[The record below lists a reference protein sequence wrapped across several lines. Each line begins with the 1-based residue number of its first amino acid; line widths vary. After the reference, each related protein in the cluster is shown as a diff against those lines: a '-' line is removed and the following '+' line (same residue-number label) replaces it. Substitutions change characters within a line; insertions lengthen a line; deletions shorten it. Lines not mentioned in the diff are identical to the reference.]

1 MGIYLRAFE
10 VDDYKLINKWRED
23 EEIQSLLGGSKYYVS
38 SEREK
43 KWVEE
48 KIFNNA
54 NQIYW
59 AICLKNNNKMIGY
72 ISVRDFDWINKK
84 VKWHGLIIGDKKYR
98 NIKNSLDA
106 IYLMLDHIFNQLGMH
121 RIYGY
126 YMKENEKSILLGKMM
141 GFKIEGTMREA
152 IYKNG
157 KYHDFIIAALLKN
170 EFKELKFKKTK

>member
-1 MGIYLRAFE
+1 MRVYLRAFE
-10 VDDYKLINKWRED
+10 VDDYKLINKWRKD
-23 EEIQSLLGGSKYYVS
+23 EEIQSLLGGNKYYVS

-54 NQIYW
+54 NQI
-59 AICLKNNNKMIGY
+59 CLKNNNEMIGY
-72 ISVRDFDWINKK
+72 ISVKDFDWINKK
-84 VKWHGLIIGDKKYR
+84 VQWYGLIIGEKKCR

-126 YMKENEKSILLGKMM
+126 HIKENEKSILLGKMM

-152 IYKNG
+152 VYKNG
-157 KYHDFIIAALLKN
+157 KYHDFLIASLLKN
-170 EFKELKFKKTK
+170 EFKELKYKRTK

>member
-10 VDDYKLINKWRED
+10 VDDYKLINKWRKD
-23 EEIQSLLGGSKYYVS
+23 EEIQSLLGGRKYYVS

-54 NQIYW
+54 NQIYL
-59 AICLKNNNKMIGY
+59 AICLKNNHKMIGY
-72 ISVRDFDWINKK
+72 ISVRNFDWVNRK
-84 VKWHGLIIGDKKYR
+84 VELHGLIIDKKYR
-98 NIKNSLDA
+98 SMKNSLDA
-106 IYLMLDHIFNQLGMH
+106 YYLILDHVFNQLGMH

-126 YMKENEKSILLGKMM
+126 YMKENEKAILLGKMM
-141 GFKIEGTMREA
+141 GFKIEGTMRET

-157 KYHDFIIAALLKN
+157 KFHDFIIASLLKN
-170 EFKELKFKKTK
+170 EFKELKFKKIK